1 MNWIIIVIAAILIT
15 FYILKNKRKSIDS
28 LKVIKN
34 NMVIGGDMY
43 ADYME
48 NLSEKILKKARKKK
62 WKI

>member
-62 WKI
+62 